1 MENNEN
7 RQEARYKEIGRIIAP
22 EICSLTGILDD
33 ISSTGC
39 KVHYPFPVVVELENE
54 YEIKIAPTRTH
65 DETPLKLIC
74 VPQWVNEK
82 DGNTHIGFKI
92 LYSPDAARLAEFISY
107 LEHLNDDQEEE
118 IL

>member
-7 RQEARYKEIGRIIAP
+7 RQATRYKEIGRIIAP
-22 EICSLTGILDD
+22 EICQLTGILDD
-33 ISSTGC
+33 ISSIGC

-65 DETPLKLIC
+65 DETPLNLIC
-74 VPQWVNEK
+74 IPQWVNEK
-82 DGNTHIGFKI
+82 DGCTNIGFKI
-92 LYSPDAARLAEFISY
+92 LYSPDASRLTEFISY
-107 LEHLNDDQEEE
+107 LEKVTDDQEPE

>member
-1 MENNEN
+1 MDYSEN
-7 RQEARYKEIGRIIAP
+7 RVETRYKEIGRIVAP

-39 KVHYPFPVVVELENE
+39 KIHYPFPVVVELETE

-65 DETPLKLIC
+65 DENPLNLIC
-74 VPQWVNEK
+74 IPQWVNEK
-82 DGNTHIGFKI
+82 GGCTHIGFKI
-92 LYSPDAARLAEFISY
+92 LYSPDAARLTEFINY
-107 LEHLNDDQEEE
+107 LKQISDDQEPE

>member
-1 MENNEN
+1 MQNTEN
-7 RQEARYKEIGRIIAP
+7 RVETRFKEIGRIVAP

-39 KVHYPFPVVVELENE
+39 QIHYPFPVVVDLENE

-65 DETPLKLIC
+65 DEAPLNLIC
-74 VPQWVNEK
+74 LPQWVNEK
-82 DGNTHIGFKI
+82 EGATHIGFKI
-92 LYSPDAARLAEFISY
+92 LYSPDATRLTEFINFLQQIS
-107 LEHLNDDQEEE
+107 DDQEPE